1 MCFGEIHVDP
11 TMFDCDIVRAKLL
24 HGAMSIEQGMDL
36 IRSFRCSNYRWV
48 SQGQEATVVDFQI
61 FAFADS
67 MSNEALYICTP
78 FIVYL
83 VYNIATASPCHYS
96 A

>member
-1 MCFGEIHVDP
+1 MCFGEIHVD
-11 TMFDCDIVRAKLL
+11 TILLYGNIVRAKLF

-36 IRSFRCSNYRWV
+36 IRSFRCSTIDGCHKDRKRRSW
-48 SQGQEATVVDFQI
+48 GFQI

-67 MSNEALYICTP
+67 MSNEALYICTR

-83 VYNIATASPCHYS
+83 V
-96 A
+96 